1 MITGERA
8 IVLLLRLLMIVSATA
23 FGLGTSG
30 GRMGIE
36 RCDGG
41 ECR

>member
-30 GRMGIE
+30 GRMGFGSY
-36 RCDGG
+36 GG
-41 ECR
+41 ERG